1 MAKRNIPV
9 DLFYASYTCDC
20 TYVLNSRMNIA
31 PYFSIILHSDSPQI
45 ETFLFSSISAL
56 SAFFV
61 YLTYLRMREIEA

>member
-1 MAKRNIPV
+1 
-9 DLFYASYTCDC
+9 
-20 TYVLNSRMNIA
+20 MNIA
-31 PYFSIILHSDSPQI
+31 PYFSIILYSDSPQI